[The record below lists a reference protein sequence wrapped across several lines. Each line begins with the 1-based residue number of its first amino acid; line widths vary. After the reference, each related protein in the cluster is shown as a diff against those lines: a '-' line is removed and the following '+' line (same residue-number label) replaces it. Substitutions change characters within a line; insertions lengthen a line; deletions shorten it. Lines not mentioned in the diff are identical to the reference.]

1 MMQADNIEK
10 EGIDIMILGVD
21 IGGTDIKFG
30 VVDESYTIIEKL
42 KIPTVKDEG
51 AERIIQDIIKTA
63 LAFKER
69 YPIQKIGIGTP
80 GTVDY
85 EKGICI
91 RSANLP
97 YKNTQ
102 MVAPIEAATGLSVSI
117 ANDASCAVC
126 GELYAGSGRT
136 YKNLVMVTLGTGV
149 GGGIIIDN
157 KPYFGSRGGA
167 GEFGHLIIDRNG
179 LPCRCGQTGCWEA
192 YASVSALISQ
202 TEEAAKAHPASKL
215 AELSRSGVSGRT
227 VFEAKKAGCPVAEK
241 VLDTYLDYLATG
253 ITSLIRIFQPEA
265 VVLGG
270 AVTNEGETLLAPL
283 KEKVTL
289 PAEVIISSLKNDAG
303 LVGAAAMAASRQ

>member
-1 MMQADNIEK
+1 
-10 EGIDIMILGVD
+10 MILGVD

-30 VVDESYTIIEKL
+30 VVDEAYNIIEKL
-42 KIPTVKDEG
+42 KIPTIKDEG
-51 AERIIQDIIKTA
+51 AERIVDDIIRTA
-63 LAFKER
+63 KALQER
-69 YPIQKIGIGTP
+69 YPIQTIGIGTP

-102 MVAPIEAATGLSVSI
+102 MVAPIEAATGLSVSL

-149 GGGIIIDN
+149 GGGIIIEG

-167 GEFGHLIIDRNG
+167 GEFGHLIIDRTG
-179 LPCRCGQTGCWEA
+179 LSCRCGQTGCWEA
-192 YASVSALISQ
+192 YASVSALIRQ
-202 TEEAAKAHPASKL
+202 TEEGAKQHPESKL
-215 AELSRSGVSGRT
+215 AELSRQGISGRT
-227 VFEAKKAGCPVAEK
+227 AFEAQKAGCSVAK
-241 VLDTYLDYLATG
+241 AVIDTYLDYLATG
-253 ITSLIRIFQPEA
+253 ITSLIRVFQPEA

-270 AVTNEGETLLAPL
+270 AVTNEGEALLNPL
-283 KEKVTL
+283 KEKIKL
-289 PAEVIISSLKNDAG
+289 PAEVVISSLKNDAG
-303 LVGAAAMAASRQ
+303 VVGAAAMAVNRA